1 MTITTFGNNYKD
13 KPKKGKK
20 RKGIVR
26 AAAAAPARSR
36 QKRVDRS
43 SARASYSNFLHMS
56 AYTIVAIA
64 LYIFDKLTFFFFFF
78 ALLPFPDSLLV
89 YIESENVCAAIYLFT
104 VGGREDSRLLPPRYL
119 FTIFQMNQSLSC
131 PFLSINLDYH
141 SIITFLFRLFL
152 FFFLT
157 CTPKSPV

>member
-20 RKGIVR
+20 REGIVR

-64 LYIFDKLTFFFFFF
+64 LYIFDKLTFFFSFSS
-78 ALLPFPDSLLV
+78 PF
-89 YIESENVCAAIYLFT
+89 
-104 VGGREDSRLLPPRYL
+104 SRLSTSIYREWKRVRSDL
-119 FTIFQMNQSLSC
+119 FIHRGGAVRIPVCSPLAISSLYFKWISPSC